1 MKRLA
6 AGLIGLFDF
15 LLTGLAVVLGLA
27 GWRLVTGPIE
37 IDFLTPHLERAL
49 AAEDLQVDIGNSL
62 IRWDGLGRPIRLV
75 VADAAISRSGGPSAY
90 FPAVAMSL
98 DAPSLLHGRL
108 VLTTLI
114 VEAPALTVLRTADGT
129 IHWASEP
136 AEGDTTPTVVVP
148 DRPALPTNL
157 ADSATWPAPLRQ
169 LAEVQIVDATIQ
181 FEDRQQGRTWQAR
194 GVSLLLEHDRD
205 DLRVRVGADIG
216 EGADSGRLAAAAAYL
231 GATGETEVVLR
242 VAGLPSRLLADA
254 HDVLAPLAAIRTR
267 LDARASLHLGPGWQP
282 RTATLEVAGE
292 NGQLALSDLY
302 DEPVAIARLSLSAA
316 ADFRSGTVRLD
327 RAEIDLGGPR
337 ILAAGE
343 MRSEDG
349 HWRSALTATLSGLPA
364 DLLPLYWPPSLNL
377 EARAWTA
384 AHIADGFV
392 DEATL
397 EIEALSPLERP
408 ADLQLDSVRARFA
421 YTDLTVRYLDGL
433 PPVVGVTGTGSYD
446 GDAVRFAV
454 ERGDVLDL
462 TLNEAAIAIANFHD
476 PNGETIDIDIALS
489 GPLTSA
495 LQLLDSPRLGYASAL
510 GLDPGTA
517 VGAIAAR
524 LRFVFPL
531 AADLALDEVAI
542 GVAANLRDAGLG
554 EVTDGVLVSD
564 INGALSLTGEGMELV
579 GRGRVGGVSGD
590 LVWRERFASADGPP
604 TLITLTG
611 VLDQASLTDF
621 GLDDAPI
628 TGAMRFQATY
638 RDLDRRN
645 QSLAVRVDLSDAAIA
660 VDGLSYTKLPGASA
674 EAAIELAFESRRIS
688 GPVGFSLVGDG
699 LDVHGVATLQDDGSG
714 LRTLRFDRFTLDE
727 TRFVG
732 TVAATDSGGYAV
744 DLSGDSFDARRWLS
758 AEALTNDAPTADEPV
773 AREAETTPTDRIPW
787 QVSARFGEVILGDDT
802 TLYNAHLQFAQATD
816 GAESALLVGRTVGG
830 GEMHLEYSND
840 GNGGAAASLHTN
852 DADAV
857 LHLLGLGARVQSGEL
872 FLRAWLTDDGARGQ
886 IRVDDFRVVEAPLL
900 ARLLAA
906 MSLDGL
912 TNLLRGE
919 GLSFDRLSADL
930 SLTTE
935 ALTIEQGRAAG
946 GSLGLYVAGQVG
958 LTGSGLDLSGTAV
971 PAYGVNRA
979 LGSIPLVGDLL
990 TGGEGGGV
998 IAFTYRAT
1006 GPIDDPQVQV
1016 NPLSAL
1022 APGLLRRIFFVQNG
1036 DEIEPGRRRVMRDD
1050 DER

>member
-6 AGLIGLFDF
+6 AGLIALFDF

-37 IDFLTPHLERAL
+37 IDFLTPHLEREL
-49 AAEDLQVDIGNSL
+49 AAEDLQVDVGNSL

-75 VADAAISRSGGPSAY
+75 VTDAEISHIGGPSAY
-90 FPAVAMSL
+90 LPAVALSL
-98 DAPSLLHGRL
+98 DAPALLHGQL
-108 VLTTLI
+108 ALTTLI
-114 VEAPALTVLRTADGT
+114 FEAPALNVLRTDDGT
-129 IHWASEP
+129 IRWALQQ
-136 AEGDTTPTVVVP
+136 AEGDAPPAVTVP
-148 DRPALPTNL
+148 DAPALPVDL
-157 ADSATWPAPLRQ
+157 ADSATWPTPLRQ
-169 LAEVQIVDATIQ
+169 LAQVQIVDATIQ
-181 FEDRQQGRTWQAR
+181 FEDRQQGRHWQAR
-194 GVSLLLEHDRD
+194 GVSLLIEQDRD
-205 DLRVRVGADIG
+205 DLRARVAAEIA
-216 EGADSGRLAAAAAYL
+216 EGADSGRLVAAAEHRR
-231 GATGETEVVLR
+231 ATGETEIALR

-254 HDVLAPLAAIRTR
+254 HAVLAPLAAIRTR

-282 RTATLEVAGE
+282 RTATLDIAGE
-292 NGQLALSDLY
+292 TGQLALTDLY
-302 DEPVAIARLSLSAA
+302 DEPVAIARLALSAA
-316 ADFRSGTVRLD
+316 ADFRSGIIRLD

-343 MRSEDG
+343 MRAEGG
-349 HWRSALTATLSGLPA
+349 HWRSALTATLSGLPV

-421 YTDLTVRYLDGL
+421 YSDLTVRYLDGL

-462 TLNEAAIAIANFHD
+462 PLDEAAIAIANFHD

-489 GPLTSA
+489 GPLASA

-510 GLDPGTA
+510 GLDPGTTI
-517 VGAIAAR
+517 GAIAAR

-542 GVAANLRDAGLG
+542 GVAANLREAGLG
-554 EVTDGVLVSD
+554 EVTDGVLVNG
-564 INGALSLTGEGMELV
+564 INGGLSLTGEGMELV
-579 GRGRVGGVSGD
+579 GQGRVGGVSGD
-590 LVWRERFASADGPP
+590 LVWRERFAAARGPP
-604 TLITLTG
+604 TLVTLTG
-611 VLDQASLTDF
+611 VLDQASLADL
-621 GLDDAPI
+621 GLDDTPI
-628 TGAMRFQATY
+628 AGAMPFQATY
-638 RDLDRRN
+638 RDLDRQN
-645 QSLAVRVDLSDAAIA
+645 QSLAIRIDLSDAAIA
-660 VDGLSYTKLPGASA
+660 IDALSYTKPPGMMA
-674 EAAIELAFESRRIS
+674 EAAIDLAFENRRIS
-688 GPVGFSLVGDG
+688 GPVGFSLTGDG
-699 LDVHGVATLQDDGSG
+699 LDVSGAATLREDGNG
-714 LRTLRFDRFTLDE
+714 LRTLRFDRFALDG

-744 DLSGDSFDARRWLS
+744 DLSGDRFDARRWLS
-758 AEALTNDAPTADEPV
+758 AEALTDDAPAADAPV
-773 AREAETTPTDRIPW
+773 AREAETAPAGRVPW
-787 QVSARFGEVILGDDT
+787 QVSARFGEVILGDET
-802 TLYNAHLQFAQATD
+802 TLYNANLQFAQATD

-840 GNGGAAASLHTN
+840 GNGGAAASLHTD

-857 LHLLGLGARVQSGEL
+857 LHLLGLGARVRSGDL
-872 FLRAWLTDDGARGQ
+872 FLRAWLTEDGARGQ

-930 SLTTE
+930 SLTAE
-935 ALTIEQGRAAG
+935 ALTIEEGRAAG

-979 LGSIPLVGDLL
+979 IGAIPLVGDLL

-1022 APGLLRRIFFVQNG
+1022 APGLLRRIFFMQNG
-1036 DEIEPGRRRVMRDD
+1036 DEIEPRRRRVLRGD